1 MLPSINTEV
10 LPFNLCIS
18 LLFSKS
24 SEENRR
30 PENNKKFS
38 KNHAGSSYFSDRERQ
53 LQNEPMNY
61 PARANTSKPKKTL
74 TFRFLLVFS
83 I

>member
-1 MLPSINTEV
+1 MLPSINTQV

-30 PENNKKFS
+30 PENNKEIS
-38 KNHAGSSYFSDRERQ
+38 KNHAGQVVSKLKPFLQ
-53 LQNEPMNY
+53 LGNEQ
-61 PARANTSKPKKTL
+61 R
-74 TFRFLLVFS
+74 
-83 I
+83 